1 MVGLLIIATVI
12 IIVLM
17 LKYYMQQRD
26 IKKLNNFLEKILAGS
41 TELEVLNQTEG
52 ELGILRAN
60 IYKTTTALIS
70 QRAIL
75 QKDKVLLA
83 DALAD
88 ISHQFKTPLTS
99 LMVMNDLLED
109 ETDEDKRRE
118 FLATQSV
125 QLDRINWLI
134 QTLLKTSKLD
144 AGLLTFTKKSIS
156 DESLIKSVLNPFI
169 VNMELKNISLI
180 KNLLGLELNCDE
192 AWTREAIQNIV
203 KNCIEH
209 MDENGTLEISDRDTN
224 LYHEIIIK
232 DDGVGIAEE
241 DLPHIFERF
250 YRGKNSGTDSVGI
263 GLALSKAIIEN
274 QNGVIEVD
282 SEEGVGTTFNIKLY
296 KTVI

>member
-1 MVGLLIIATVI
+1 MTGILIIAIVI
-12 IIVLM
+12 IIVLV
-17 LKYYMQQRD
+17 LKYYMQQRE

-70 QRAIL
+70 QRSIL
-75 QKDKVLLA
+75 QKDKILLA

-125 QLDRINWLI
+125 QLNRMNWLI

-144 AGLLTFTKKSIS
+144 AGLLTFTKKPIS
-156 DESLIKSVLNPFI
+156 DESLIKSVLNPFVI
-169 VNMELKNISLI
+169 NMELKNIVLI
-180 KNLLGLELNCDE
+180 KNLSGLELNCDE

-209 MDENGTLEISDRDTN
+209 MDENGTLEISDKDTN
-224 LYHEIIIK
+224 LYHEIVIK
-232 DDGVGIAEE
+232 DTGKGIAEE

-274 QNGVIEVD
+274 QNGVIDVD
-282 SEEGVGTTFNIKLY
+282 SKEGVGTTFKIKLY
-296 KTVI
+296 KTVL

>member
-180 KNLLGLELNCDE
+180 KNLSGLELNCDE

-282 SEEGVGTTFNIKLY
+282 SEEGVGTTFNIKFY